1 MADDLN
7 LRVRAAIAANP
18 MLSWDAATALIQQ
31 QDSDEALSQ
40 TIAAGEQDYA
50 DFLAAGKPGGM
61 DAFYD
66 GSWRDVQ
73 KAPADPEAAL
83 REMVTDDG
91 RLSKEVIERILK
103 GQEADA
109 KAAREQREAAGYPS

>member
-1 MADDLN
+1 
-7 LRVRAAIAANP
+7 
-18 MLSWDAATALIQQ
+18 
-31 QDSDEALSQ
+31 
-40 TIAAGEQDYA
+40 
-50 DFLAAGKPGGM
+50 
-61 DAFYD
+61 
-66 GSWRDVQ
+66 VQ

-109 KAAREQREAAGYPS
+109 KADAERRQAAGMGG